1 MKDNY
6 KKLIVNR
13 IVITVVLILVQVV
26 WIMFA
31 MLRLS
36 NIMTWI
42 STALNIV
49 SILVVL
55 HIIGKEDNSAYKIG
69 WIVLIMALPLF
80 GGLFYLFSGDKKPS
94 RGLRRKLSLSH
105 EKYRDKVRKDGVGEE
120 LSLIHI

>member
-55 HIIGKEDNSAYKIG
+55 HIK
-69 WIVLIMALPLF
+69 
-80 GGLFYLFSGDKKPS
+80 
-94 RGLRRKLSLSH
+94 
-105 EKYRDKVRKDGVGEE
+105 
-120 LSLIHI
+120 